1 MVERGGTCL
10 SHPVAH
16 YLLFVWFCCCGG
28 LLTLGK
34 LWSRKHQPQVVDSIS
49 VMPKMVRLI
58 SEMVFAIDCMDQSG
72 VLVHADGLLCRR

>member
-1 MVERGGTCL
+1 
-10 SHPVAH
+10 
-16 YLLFVWFCCCGG
+16 
-28 LLTLGK
+28 LGK

-72 VLVHADGLLCRR
+72 VLVHADGLLYRR